1 MGSYIYAVRDVGSDG
16 DMGLF
21 VTLFVA
27 CFIEVMLI
35 KAITEIASANIASST
50 QQVYLHGDEWITTH
64 LNIKIQPELAN
75 LIFDI

>member
-50 QQVYLHGDEWITTH
+50 QQVSTQRSKGCIA
-64 LNIKIQPELAN
+64 IKL
-75 LIFDI
+75 

>member
-1 MGSYIYAVRDVGSDG
+1 MGSYIYAVRDFGSEG

-35 KAITEIASANIASST
+35 KAITEIASASIASSAT
-50 QQVYLHGDEWITTH
+50 QVHHTSLYIYDDK
-64 LNIKIQPELAN
+64 NNFIQSGL
-75 LIFDI
+75 

>member
-1 MGSYIYAVRDVGSDG
+1 MSSYIYAVRDVGNEG

-35 KAITEIASANIASST
+35 KAITEIASANIATST
-50 QQVYLHGDEWITTH
+50 QQV
-64 LNIKIQPELAN
+64 
-75 LIFDI
+75 